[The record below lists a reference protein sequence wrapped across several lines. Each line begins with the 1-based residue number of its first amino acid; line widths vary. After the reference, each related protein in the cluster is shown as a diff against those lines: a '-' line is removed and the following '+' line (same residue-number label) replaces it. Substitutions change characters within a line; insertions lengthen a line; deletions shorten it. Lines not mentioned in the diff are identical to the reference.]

1 MKTDRKA
8 KVSVTLSRDVLAAI
22 DRRVTGGA
30 TRSQVIEEWLRLS
43 ALAQARRDLDT
54 ATAAY
59 YEGRTAEQRAEDEG
73 LAAFSTRGF
82 ERLDLDRK
90 PRPRRHRAR

>member
-1 MKTDRKA
+1 MKTVRKA
-8 KVSVTLSRDVLAAI
+8 KVSVTMDRDLLATI

-59 YEGRTAEQRAEDEG
+59 YEGRTAEQRTEDED
-73 LAAFSTRGF
+73 LAAFSTRAVRF
-82 ERLDLDRK
+82 SSCLRRAATSA
-90 PRPRRHRAR
+90 PRT